1 MAKYIIEGGIDFYS
15 ELYKSLD
22 EDNDQAQE
30 QEQENQLCL
39 ITYSPLI
46 KNFVTLD
53 CNHKFNYIP
62 LYNDILNHKKKYNA
76 MESRALKSVEIR
88 CPYCRHVQ
96 NNLLPYY
103 KDEHV
108 KKVHGVNFFD
118 ESLVIKRTGDLRD
131 YVEGECCVQNC
142 LNTHVVL
149 ISENNKYYCVYHKY
163 YGQKEAA
170 KELKIKEMKEM
181 KKKMMD
187 AKQKLADE
195 KAAIKSAQKT
205 AQESA
210 KIAIQSAKI
219 ARQSAKIA
227 RQSAKIAKQSAKQS
241 AKIAKQ
247 SAKQSKEPNIS
258 TIVINDVE
266 PEPELVIVEDK
277 CCQILKSGPNKG
289 GLCGLNIFQD
299 KLCKRHYKSNN
310 NNNTVKNIET

>member
-1 MAKYIIEGGIDFYS
+1 MTKYNIEGGIDFYS

-76 MESRALKSVEIR
+76 MERHVLKSIEIR

-103 KDEHV
+103 EDEHV

-131 YVEGECCVQNC
+131 YVEGECCVQYHAQNGNIGYC

-149 ISENNKYYCVYHKY
+149 IPENNKYYCVYHKY

-170 KELKIKEMKEM
+170 KELKIKGMKEM
-181 KKKMMD
+181 KKKMME
-187 AKQKLADE
+187 AKQKIADE
-195 KAAIKSAQKT
+195 KAAIKSAQKN

-210 KIAIQSAKI
+210 KITKQSAKL
-219 ARQSAKIA
+219 AKQSAKLA
-227 RQSAKIAKQSAKQS
+227 KQSAKLAKQSAKQ
-241 AKIAKQ
+241 AK
-247 SAKQSKEPNIS
+247 ES
-258 TIVINDVE
+258 TRAINGV
-266 PEPELVIVEDK
+266 EPELVIVEEK
-277 CCQILKSGPNKG
+277 CYQILKSGPNKG
-289 GLCGLNIFQD
+289 GQCGLNIFQD
-299 KLCKRHYKSNN
+299 NLCKRHHKSNNNNNN